1 MPDDTSTPSTTP
13 TPDPTPAPVRDCVA
27 EAREWVNALHKSAD
41 RREAAIGERSCAGE
55 LRERAD
61 VLTALADEV
70 ERLRAARD
78 KARAEREKLLRR
90 LYKVRS
96 SGRHGAYW
104 TDEYEFSHFCP
115 SESAALAEAARAAGI
130 EWEGMKE

>member
-78 KARAEREKLLRR
+78 QVRAEREKLLRQ
-90 LYKVRS
+90 
-96 SGRHGAYW
+96 AYNIIQFVDGSW
-104 TDEYEFSHFCP
+104 GWLDDTGELHHSP
-115 SESAALAEAARAAGI
+115 TESAALAEAAASVGI
-130 EWEGMKE
+130 EWEGED